1 MYLVIRRGAIATL
14 DRAGELAGAAAVR
27 CVRTFAD
34 DPRMIEWR
42 RRPGK
47 VTLRARGGQWAQVL
61 AEPHALSGDP
71 DGEAVVALPPRR
83 RSERGELLERM
94 QAMASELDPPPAE
107 VAGDD
112 DRWAVTYVLNP
123 AAPMSSGKTVAQVA
137 HAAVAAAERR
147 PDWEAAGCPGRVIAP
162 SPARFAEILGGPDL
176 VARIEDAGLT
186 EVAPG
191 TTTVLA
197 LAPEAAIVARG

>member
-1 MYLVIRRGAIATL
+1 MYLVTRRGAIATL

-27 CVRTFAD
+27 CVRAFAD
-34 DPRMIEWR
+34 DPRMVEWR

-47 VTLRARGGQWAQVL
+47 VMLRARGGQWPEVL
-61 AEPHALSGDP
+61 EQPHTLAGDP

-94 QAMASELDPPPAE
+94 QAMASELEPPPE
-107 VAGDD
+107 DVAPDD

-123 AAPMSSGKTVAQVA
+123 RAPMSSGKTVAQIA

-147 PDWEAAGCPGRVIAP
+147 PDWEAAGCPARVIAP
-162 SPARFAEILGGPDL
+162 SPARFDAIHARPDL
-176 VARIEDAGLT
+176 IARVQDAGLT
-186 EVAPG
+186 EVPPG
-191 TTTVLA
+191 TITVLA
-197 LAPEAAIVARG
+197 LAPEAR